1 MANNVHGYV
10 STMRATCTNVDAFNR
25 VGIYSAGD
33 LDKGVFVTLGDI
45 TKAANGDVTAFNYA
59 VTPATAET
67 TGSVWLVNTPE
78 VGTNI
83 EMQMMSD
90 PRYFYNEAGRPVSL
104 KYLNPKTDIIEADA
118 NCFVGGTLPDSTTN
132 KFATIGANGKLTP
145 AAAAATGGKPYFS
158 VVGFNEV
165 AVGMGVMKTVL
176 LQCEAN

>member
-1 MANNVHGYV
+1 MNNHGYV
-10 STMRATCTNVDAFNR
+10 STMRCACTNVDSFNR
-25 VGIYSAGD
+25 VGVYTTGD
-33 LDKGVFVTLGDI
+33 LDNGVLVTLGDI
-45 TKAANGDVTAFNYA
+45 TKATDGTVTAFNYA
-59 VTPATAET
+59 VTPATADT

-90 PRYFYNEAGRPVSL
+90 PRYFYNEKGRPMSL

-118 NCFVGGTLPDSTTN
+118 GCFVGGTLPITVQKYVTVD
-132 KFATIGANGKLTP
+132 AGGKYVAASAPP
-145 AAAAATGGKPYFS
+145 AAGKPYFS

-176 LQCEAN
+176 LQCESN

>member
-1 MANNVHGYV
+1 MNNHGYV
-10 STMRATCTNVDAFNR
+10 STMRCTCVDVDAFNR
-25 VGIYSAGD
+25 VGICADTD
-33 LDKGVFVTLGDI
+33 LDNGVLVTLDGIAKTIDS
-45 TKAANGDVTAFNYA
+45 TVTAFNYA
-59 VTPATAET
+59 VTPATANT

-90 PRYFYNEAGRPVSL
+90 PRYFYNEKGRPMSL

-118 NCFVGGTLPDSTTN
+118 NCFVGGTLPTTAQ
-132 KFATIGANGKLTP
+132 KYVTVGVGGKYVAAD
-145 AAAAATGGKPYFS
+145 AAADAGKPYFS

-165 AVGMGVMKTVL
+165 AVGMGVMKTAL